1 MRVPPFKIPR
11 LAPALFQALP
21 LPGDLKARWG
31 EGGLL
36 GLCPIPLLQAPR
48 LAQSLSREGFLS
60 TAGRTTTN
68 EELEDMLESG
78 KLAIFTDDVS
88 PGWGWVRFWK
98 TFTLVPPQAE
108 AELRS

>member
-1 MRVPPFKIPR
+1 M
-11 LAPALFQALP
+11 LF
-21 LPGDLKARWG
+21 R
-31 EGGLL
+31 
-36 GLCPIPLLQAPR
+36 
-48 LAQSLSREGFLS
+48 S
-60 TAGRTTTN
+60 

-98 TFTLVPPQAE
+98 TFTLFPPQAE